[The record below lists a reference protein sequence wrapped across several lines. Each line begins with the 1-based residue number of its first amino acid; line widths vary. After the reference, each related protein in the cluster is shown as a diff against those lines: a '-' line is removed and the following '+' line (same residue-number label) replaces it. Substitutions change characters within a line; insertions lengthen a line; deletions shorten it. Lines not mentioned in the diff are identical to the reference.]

1 MKQEIEYK
9 LEQLQEQVSRLEQS
23 QNMNLEELRKDQM
36 IFNAVERQFQVAIEI
51 VIDISSK
58 INSYE
63 GAKSPESYKESIANL
78 SELGVLEQEFA
89 EKFQNV
95 ASFRNVLV
103 HFYADVDE
111 EKVHK
116 YLTEDLDDFKQF
128 AESVA
133 AYTRELEE

>member
-1 MKQEIEYK
+1 MKEEIEYK
-9 LEQLQEQVSRLEQS
+9 LDQLEEQVSKLEKS
-23 QNMNLEELRKDQM
+23 QYLSFEEFKQDELRV
-36 IFNAVERQFQVAIEI
+36 NAVERQFQVAIEI

-63 GAKSPESYKESIANL
+63 GEESPESYRESIGK
-78 SELGVLEQEFA
+78 LGDLGILDKDFA

-116 YLTEDLDDFKQF
+116 YLTEDLKDFNEF
-128 AESVA
+128 AKSIA
-133 AYTRELEE
+133 SYAKELEE

>member
-9 LEQLQEQVSRLEQS
+9 LEQLQEQVLRLEKS
-23 QNMNLEELRKDQM
+23 QNKTLEELEKDQM

-63 GAKSPESYKESIANL
+63 GAESPESYKESIANL
-78 SELGVLEQEFA
+78 SELGILEEDFA
-89 EKFQNV
+89 DRFQNV

-103 HFYADVDE
+103 HFYADVE
-111 EKVHK
+111 AEKVHK
-116 YLTEDLDDFKQF
+116 YLTEDLGDFKKF

-133 AYTRELEE
+133 SYTRELDE